1 MCRTLFLCLLLT
13 ALTSGCRQ
21 EDWRTVELPLPEGI
35 AEPAAVAAMVALDRQ
50 TPPEVTLQAR
60 VLHIRYNSLHVAP
73 MNFRYALQQLAPKP
87 QPGPKEEL

>member
-1 MCRTLFLCLLLT
+1 
-13 ALTSGCRQ
+13 
-21 EDWRTVELPLPEGI
+21 
-35 AEPAAVAAMVALDRQ
+35 MVALDRQ

-73 MNFRYALQQLAPKP
+73 MNFRYALQQLTPKP